1 MRSRDLSPFYRSSIG
16 FDRMLDLLDAFSR
29 PEPDE
34 GWPPY
39 DIERLGDDQYRVTMA
54 VAGFAEDELSVVAEP
69 NALLVEGRK
78 REEASARNFLHHG
91 ISLRAFRR
99 KFDLADFVKVTGAS
113 YENGLLAITLE
124 RELPEAMKPRRIEI
138 GAPQRPTAVGREER
152 RREKA
157 EAGAEAH

>member
-1 MRSRDLSPFYRSSIG
+1 
-16 FDRMLDLLDAFSR
+16 
-29 PEPDE
+29 
-34 GWPPY
+34 
-39 DIERLGDDQYRVTMA
+39 MA
-54 VAGFAEDELSVVAEP
+54 VAGFAADELSVVAEP
-69 NALLVEGRK
+69 NALLVEGKK

-91 ISLRAFRR
+91 ISQRAFRR

-138 GAPQRPTAVGREER
+138 GAPQRSTAVGREEQ

-157 EAGAEAH
+157 EAGAEIH